1 MKRNRRAIITSIA
14 AMMALAIMVGAGF
27 QSSRDLFQKALQ
39 MEEGQGDLQKAIG
52 LYQDIV
58 KRFPEN
64 REVAAKAQLHI
75 GLCYEKLGNA
85 EARKAYEGVVRE
97 YADQKE
103 TAATAQAR
111 LAALAG
117 AGGATGSSTL
127 SVRRVWANA
136 DVTGKVS
143 ADGRFLS
150 FTDWKSENVAIRDL
164 ATGQTRLLT
173 DKGDLGGRGWA
184 EPSMPSPDGKNVA
197 FTWNS
202 GGSSLCVVGLDGS
215 KPRVLRAAGNGVIHL
230 LPIAWSP
237 DGRHLLAEFVKT
249 DGTRD
254 MMLVAVADG
263 SAKLLKAMGKDLS
276 PGGEFSPDGR
286 TIAWAAKDGL
296 SLFDLQT
303 GTESSLIPDRSNPSV
318 LGWAPDGRHILFSS
332 ERTGSADAWLVAVA
346 GGKAQGKPVF
356 VRKNWGNL
364 PMGFTRTGAFYYA
377 VINNIWDVQ
386 IGELDPAGGN
396 KVSPPQSAF
405 RRGNT
410 RAPDWSPDGRSLAA
424 VDAREPSRAVIVRS
438 MDTGEE
444 RELAVG
450 ERTIEMGGLHWTP
463 DGKAVVVPASEP
475 EKGESLIRID
485 VQTGQVTS
493 LMPLPALSG
502 WPRFEFSR
510 DGNIVFYVRPPDPF
524 AAHAARLVSH
534 DLRSGHETEI
544 VQKPGLIWG
553 AISPDGQ
560 RVLINTISDKS
571 WSLLVMPASGG
582 EPREL
587 VRVDREKETPFGG
600 SPSWTSDGRF
610 IVFLKGAKGSA
621 PGQWPGQWQLW
632 RVPVEG
638 GEPQRIGLIAARQ
651 LQGVRLHPDGRRVA
665 IGDVKVDLEVWVMEN
680 FLPVPKAAK

>member
-1 MKRNRRAIITSIA
+1 
-14 AMMALAIMVGAGF
+14 
-27 QSSRDLFQKALQ
+27 
-39 MEEGQGDLQKAIG
+39 
-52 LYQDIV
+52 
-58 KRFPEN
+58 
-64 REVAAKAQLHI
+64 
-75 GLCYEKLGNA
+75 
-85 EARKAYEGVVRE
+85 
-97 YADQKE
+97 
-103 TAATAQAR
+103 
-111 LAALAG
+111 
-117 AGGATGSSTL
+117 
-127 SVRRVWANA
+127 
-136 DVTGKVS
+136 
-143 ADGRFLS
+143 
-150 FTDWKSENVAIRDL
+150 
-164 ATGQTRLLT
+164 
-173 DKGDLGGRGWA
+173 
-184 EPSMPSPDGKNVA
+184 
-197 FTWNS
+197 
-202 GGSSLCVVGLDGS
+202 
-215 KPRVLRAAGNGVIHL
+215 
-230 LPIAWSP
+230 
-237 DGRHLLAEFVKT
+237 
-249 DGTRD
+249 
-254 MMLVAVADG
+254 
-263 SAKLLKAMGKDLS
+263 
-276 PGGEFSPDGR
+276 
-286 TIAWAAKDGL
+286 
-296 SLFDLQT
+296 
-303 GTESSLIPDRSNPSV
+303 
-318 LGWAPDGRHILFSS
+318 
-332 ERTGSADAWLVAVA
+332 
-346 GGKAQGKPVF
+346 
-356 VRKNWGNL
+356 
-364 PMGFTRTGAFYYA
+364 
-377 VINNIWDVQ
+377 
-386 IGELDPAGGN
+386 
-396 KVSPPQSAF
+396 
-405 RRGNT
+405 
-410 RAPDWSPDGRSLAA
+410 
-424 VDAREPSRAVIVRS
+424 VIVRS